1 MTSPPHATVNVSPG
15 GACARATPNE
25 PATANNT
32 ASSPHA
38 HVTVLRDVTALAV
51 TRAAIAVN
59 VLGPLRIRRVVAL
72 VNAMTAGL
80 VITVSLVSV
89 SPAHGRTVELR
100 YTPFAADGS
109 LRDGL
114 RASPQFGGSCVT
126 GSFLVAGPS
135 AFRCTAATH
144 IYDPCYLDPKAS
156 TIERSVMV
164 CVRAPWSRKV
174 LRLRVRRPLSGG
186 AAAAPTGPPWALR
199 LASGRLCL
207 LVGGA
212 TSTVSG
218 RRMRYACGER
228 YLFGIPDAMRP
239 TWRIRQARTPG
250 GSGMRQVAIAT
261 AWR

>member
-1 MTSPPHATVNVSPG
+1 MT
-15 GACARATPNE
+15 
-25 PATANNT
+25 
-32 ASSPHA
+32 
-38 HVTVLRDVTALAV
+38 RDVTALAV
-51 TRAAIAVN
+51 TRAAIVVN
-59 VLGPLRIRRVVAL
+59 VLGALTIRLMAVR

-80 VITVSLVSV
+80 VITLLLVSV
-89 SPAHGRTVELR
+89 SPATGRTVELR

-109 LRDGL
+109 LRDGV
-114 RASPQFGGSCVT
+114 RATPQFGGSCAT

-135 AFRCTAATH
+135 AFRCTSATH

-156 TIERSVMV
+156 TMERSVMV
-164 CVRAPWSRKV
+164 CVTAPWSRNV
-174 LRLRVRRPLSGG
+174 LRLRVRGPLSGG

-212 TSTVSG
+212 ASIVG
-218 RRMRYACGER
+218 GQRMNYACGER
-228 YLFGIPDAMRP
+228 YLFGVPDTMRP

>member
-1 MTSPPHATVNVSPG
+1 
-15 GACARATPNE
+15 
-25 PATANNT
+25 
-32 ASSPHA
+32 
-38 HVTVLRDVTALAV
+38 
-51 TRAAIAVN
+51 
-59 VLGPLRIRRVVAL
+59 VVARF
-72 VNAMTAGL
+72 NALTGGL
-80 VITVSLVSV
+80 VIGLSLAVA

-114 RASPQFGGSCVT
+114 RATPHFGGSCVT
-126 GSFLVAGPS
+126 GSFLVAAPG

-144 IYDPCYLDPKAS
+144 IYDPCYLDAKAS
-156 TIERSVMV
+156 TMQRSVMV
-164 CVRAPWSRKV
+164 CVSAPWSRTV
-174 LRLRVRRPLSGG
+174 LRLRVRGAVSGG

-212 TSTVSG
+212 ASVVSG
-218 RRMRYACGER
+218 RRMNYACGGR
-228 YLFGIPDAMRP
+228 YLFGVPDATRP

>member
-1 MTSPPHATVNVSPG
+1 VTSPPHATVNVSPD
-15 GACARATPNE
+15 GACARATPNG

-32 ASSPHA
+32 ASRPDA
-38 HVTVLRDVTALAV
+38 HVTTPRDLTALAV
-51 TRAAIAVN
+51 ARPAIAVN
-59 VLGPLRIRRVVAL
+59 VHGPLRIRRVVAR
-72 VNAMTAGL
+72 VNAMAAGL
-80 VITVSLVSV
+80 VITLSLVSV

-100 YTPFAADGS
+100 YRPFAADGS

-114 RASPQFGGSCVT
+114 RATPRFGGSCVT

-144 IYDPCYLDPKAS
+144 IYDPCYLDPRTS
-156 TIERSVMV
+156 TMERSVMV
-164 CVRAPWSRKV
+164 CVHAPWSRNV
-174 LRLRVRRPLSGG
+174 LRLRVDGPLSGG
-186 AAAAPTGPPWALR
+186 GAAPPTGPPWALR
-199 LASGRLCL
+199 LALGRLCL

-212 TSTVSG
+212 TSIVGG
-218 RRMRYACGER
+218 RRMNYACGKR
-228 YLFGIPDAMRP
+228 YLFGIPDAKQP